1 MIVVK
6 LIAICS
12 NIKYNKYTCSKE
24 LRKKC
29 KTFETLPEKN
39 SNSMLIVVFFNV

>member
-6 LIAICS
+6 IIAIFYK
-12 NIKYNKYTCSKE
+12 IKYNKYTCLKE

-29 KTFETLPEKN
+29 KTFETLPEK
-39 SNSMLIVVFFNV
+39 IAIPR